1 MKKVSRNSLQYDI
14 SENLKNIILHSKMRR
29 ISSEQSKES
38 LTSYGN
44 TFHSG
49 SKCLMVFYPMLKE
62 LDIMSQSCDNY

>member
-14 SENLKNIILHSKMRR
+14 SENLKNIILHSKMHR

-44 TFHSG
+44 TFHSVLN
-49 SKCLMVFYPMLKE
+49 SLMVFYPMLKE